1 MMNKKEQ
8 TNDVCSFLCKFIQKM
23 QKIARH
29 NVTSDAGA
37 DEQIRT
43 AYLFITNEVLYRLSY
58 ISNTTSIIIHV

>member
-1 MMNKKEQ
+1 MLFALFYTKNAKK
-8 TNDVCSFLCKFIQKM
+8 K
-23 QKIARH
+23 ARH

-58 ISNTTSIIIHV
+58 ISIAISICCRFATNPL

>member
-1 MMNKKEQ
+1 MMFALFYTNLYKK
-8 TNDVCSFLCKFIQKM
+8 CK
-23 QKIARH
+23 KITRH